1 MILPYIVSI
10 NIITITMPYEN
21 DPRAK
26 LKTLTVI
33 AVIGCI
39 GGDYFV
45 HQVHCPN
52 ENARNASW
60 CHPGEQ

>member
-1 MILPYIVSI
+1 
-10 NIITITMPYEN
+10 MPYEN

-45 HQVHCPN
+45 YCPN